1 MEGLEEK
8 MQKLHEARASVF
20 LERKTTDND
29 DEMMEV
35 DAAVKAA
42 MSVFI
47 ARGRGNSLAMIDAAK
62 SAAATA
68 SVPWEDQQIYWKA
81 RFDSKRLSS
90 MEIDSSTQKIEGGSG
105 MDENDSDRN
114 MEGRMLCK
122 L

>member
-1 MEGLEEK
+1 MQHKATVIEGLEEK

-68 SVPWEDQQIYWKA
+68 SVPWEDQQI
-81 RFDSKRLSS
+81 
-90 MEIDSSTQKIEGGSG
+90 
-105 MDENDSDRN
+105 
-114 MEGRMLCK
+114 
-122 L
+122 